1 VNLKN
6 YKNIKY
12 PFFGLFKKPEKITF
26 SLTKIFIHRTLHSHQ
41 ETVDDKTLDGDYFAR
56 LLQIEKR
63 LDFDCTCKNLAQL
76 IFQRPKWGMD
86 SEARPCDLS
95 EMSYH
100 VSLKLPVKKVRDNF
114 IWFDKISYPFEIPT
128 QEELEIPKDLY
139 GLLVSVDDEWFLK
152 EFTMD
157 DNNMGIR
164 KKILL

>member
-1 VNLKN
+1 MKN
-6 YKNIKY
+6 FENIHY
-12 PFFGLFKKPEKITF
+12 PFFGLYKKPEKITF
-26 SLTKIFIHRTLHSHQ
+26 SLTKIFIHRTFHSHQ

-86 SEARPCDLS
+86 SNARPCDLS
-95 EMSYH
+95 DTSYY
-100 VSLKLPVKKVRDNF
+100 VSLKLPINKVRDNF

-128 QEELEIPKDLY
+128 QEKLEMPKDIY
-139 GLLVSVDDEWFLK
+139 GVLISVANEWYIK
-152 EFTMD
+152 EFTLED
-157 DNNMGIR
+157 KDIGIR

>member
-1 VNLKN
+1 VSLKN
-6 YKNIKY
+6 YKNIRY
-12 PFFGLFKKPEKITF
+12 PFFGLFKKPEKISFTLDKIF
-26 SLTKIFIHRTLHSHQ
+26 VNRSLTSHR
-41 ETVDDKTLDGDYFAR
+41 ETVDDKSLDGDYFAR

-86 SEARPCDLS
+86 SDAKPYDIS

-100 VSLKLPVKKVRDNF
+100 VSLKLPVKKIRDNF
-114 IWFDKISYPFEIPT
+114 IWFDKISYPFEVPT
-128 QEELEIPKDLY
+128 KEELEIPKDVY
-139 GLLVSVDDEWFLK
+139 GVLVSVDNEWFLK

-157 DNNMGIR
+157 DRDLGIR

>member
-1 VNLKN
+1 MKT
-6 YKNIKY
+6 YKDIKY
-12 PFFGLFKKPEKITF
+12 PFFGLYKKPEKITF
-26 SLTKIFIHRTLHSHQ
+26 SLTKIFVHRTLQSHQ
-41 ETVDDKTLDGDYFAR
+41 ETIDDKALDGDYFAR
-56 LLQIEKR
+56 LLQIDKR
-63 LDFDCTCKNLAQL
+63 LTFDCTCKNLAQL

-100 VSLKLPVKKVRDNF
+100 TSLKLPIKKVRENF

-128 QEELEIPKDLY
+128 QEDLEIPKDLY